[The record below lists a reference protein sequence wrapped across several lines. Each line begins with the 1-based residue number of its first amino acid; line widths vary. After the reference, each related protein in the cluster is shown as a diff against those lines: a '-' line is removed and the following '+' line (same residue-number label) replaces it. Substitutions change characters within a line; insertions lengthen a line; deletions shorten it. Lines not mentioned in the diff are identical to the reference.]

1 MRSIKC
7 PNCAESMVVIK
18 VDMDHHRRLPNGR
31 QVKMH
36 FRDVPVE
43 ECPSCGERYFQ
54 ARTIKEMD
62 RAIDEKYGVRRP
74 RAA

>member
-1 MRSIKC
+1 MAVGRV
-7 PNCAESMVVIK
+7 NMN
-18 VDMDHHRRLPNGR
+18 HHRRLPNGR
-31 QVKMH
+31 QVKMR

-43 ECPSCGERYFQ
+43 ECLSCGERYFQ

-62 RAIDEKYGVRRP
+62 RAIDDKYGVRRR